1 MGYTKHMF
9 DHFAHG
15 IGKKNK
21 KPLLTLKETWQQ
33 FNIAVA
39 LVIIKE
45 VMDDKP
51 DALDKAWWKLCYDVM
66 NDYACFPGAK
76 EEAEKKIMVCKL
88 DGL

>member
-15 IGKKNK
+15 IEKKNK

-33 FNIAVA
+33 FSIAGT
-39 LVIIKE
+39 LVIKE

-51 DALDKAWWKLCYDVM
+51 DALDKAWWKLCYVCM
-66 NDYACFPGAK
+66 FPWS
-76 EEAEKKIMVCKL
+76 
-88 DGL
+88 